1 MDSYAVRTTGA
12 RSDHCLACATKVA
25 VRQYDVSYVKI
36 AIPDRNVVLMKQ
48 HIRPWLA
55 VLVAALAF
63 DAQAQADGF
72 RVGFVNT
79 DRIFREANT
88 AKAAQAKL
96 EQEFSR
102 RENDLNDM
110 GNSLKGASDKFE
122 REAPTLSE
130 SQRVQRQK
138 RLVDQDRDFQRKRR
152 EFQED
157 LNSRK
162 NEELSQVLERAN
174 RVVKTVAEAEKY
186 DVILQEAVYINPKH
200 DITDKVLKALN
211 AAK

>member
-1 MDSYAVRTTGA
+1 MKHLLRQWLLV
-12 RSDHCLACATKVA
+12 LAG
-25 VRQYDVSYVKI
+25 
-36 AIPDRNVVLMKQ
+36 LM
-48 HIRPWLA
+48 
-55 VLVAALAF
+55 AF
-63 DAQAQADGF
+63 GAQAQDF

-102 RENDLNDM
+102 REKELNDI
-110 GNSLKGASDKFE
+110 GTNLKTLSDKFE

-130 SQRVQRQK
+130 AQRTQRQK
-138 RLVDQDRDFQRKRR
+138 QLVDQDREFQRKRR

-157 LNSRK
+157 LNARK
-162 NEELSQVLERAN
+162 NEELQQVLERAN
-174 RVVKTVAEAEKY
+174 KVVKQVAEAEKY
-186 DVILQEAVYINPKH
+186 DVVLQEAVYINPKH
-200 DITDKVLKALN
+200 DITDKVIKALN

>member
-1 MDSYAVRTTGA
+1 MKHLLRQWLLV
-12 RSDHCLACATKVA
+12 LAG
-25 VRQYDVSYVKI
+25 
-36 AIPDRNVVLMKQ
+36 L
-48 HIRPWLA
+48 
-55 VLVAALAF
+55 LAF
-63 DAQAQADGF
+63 GAQAQDF

-102 RENDLNDM
+102 REKELNDI
-110 GNSLKGASDKFE
+110 GNNLKTLSDKFE

-130 SQRVQRQK
+130 AQRAQRQK
-138 RLVDQDRDFQRKRR
+138 QLVDQDREFQRKRR

-157 LNSRK
+157 LNARK
-162 NEELSQVLERAN
+162 NEELQQVLERAN
-174 RVVKTVAEAEKY
+174 KVVKQVAEQEKY
-186 DVILQEAVYINPKH
+186 DVVLQEAVYINPKH
-200 DITDKVLKALN
+200 DITDKVIKALN